1 MMYDALR
8 QAIAGERLPLALVDL
23 DALDQ
28 NIERIRERVRER
40 GKTLRL
46 ATKSV
51 RVPGLIEHI
60 MNAGAPVFSGL
71 MCYCVE
77 EAVLLAS
84 LGHDDLLIAYP
95 TVQQSDLAAAS
106 ELTRE
111 GKRVTLMIDST
122 AQIEAIETFME
133 AKFAPGA
140 RISICIDADMSYRPL
155 GGLLHLGVMRSPIR
169 SIARFGTLL
178 DRVRSSARVRLDGV
192 MGYEAQIAGVTNA
205 NPFTPLLNPIK
216 ELIRRKSAPRVAAFR
231 RAIREELRRSGD
243 EIRFFNG
250 GGTGSL
256 ASTTGD
262 SSVTEVTAGSGF
274 LQSHLFDYYRD
285 SKNVPALMFVLQVV
299 RMPEAGVVTCSGGGY
314 IASGEI
320 GSDKAPRPYLPDG
333 LEPLGREG
341 FGEVQTPLKNRSGIE
356 LRPGDPVFM
365 RPAKAG
371 EIAERFNEYV
381 LLRGGKIVGRE
392 KTYRG
397 HGNCFP

>member
-1 MMYDALR
+1 MTYDALR

-28 NIERIRERVRER
+28 NIARIRERVKAS

-60 MNAGAPVFSGL
+60 MKAGTPVFRGV

-77 EAVLLAS
+77 EAALLAS
-84 LGHDDLLIAYP
+84 LGHDDLLVAYP
-95 TVQQSDLAAAS
+95 TPQQSDLAAAR
-106 ELTRE
+106 ELTRG
-111 GKRVTLMIDST
+111 GKRVTLMVDST
-122 AQIEAIETFME
+122 VHIEAIDAFMD
-133 AKFAPGA
+133 AHAAPDE
-140 RISICIDADMSYRPL
+140 RIPICIEADMSYRPL

-169 SIARFGTLL
+169 SIAHFRTLL
-178 DRVRSSARVRLDGV
+178 DHVRSSTRVRLDGV

-216 ELIRRKSAPRVAAFR
+216 ELIRRRSVPRVAAFR
-231 RAIREELRRSGD
+231 RAIGEELRRSGV

-256 ASTTGD
+256 TITTED

-285 SKNVPALMFVLQVV
+285 SKNAPALMFALQVV
-299 RMPEAGVVTCSGGGY
+299 RSPEAGIVTCSGGGY

-320 GSDKAPRPYLPDG
+320 GPDKAPRPHLPEG
-333 LEPLGREG
+333 LEPFAREG
-341 FGEVQTPLKNRSGIE
+341 FGEVQTPLRNSLGTA
-356 LRPGDPVFM
+356 LQPGDPVFM

-397 HGNCFP
+397 HGVCYF